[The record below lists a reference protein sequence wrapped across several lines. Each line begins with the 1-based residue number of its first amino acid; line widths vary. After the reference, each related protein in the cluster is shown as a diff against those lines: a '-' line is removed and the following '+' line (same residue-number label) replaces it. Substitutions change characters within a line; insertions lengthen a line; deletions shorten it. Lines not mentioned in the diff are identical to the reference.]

1 MCLVV
6 VALLCSS
13 SLLRFVFFF
22 FASLCAV
29 LKQAGVPAIA
39 IEMTSMASGATK
51 MEPNPLQAMVQQDKE
66 EVKKTQGSSS
76 ATGTYIAL
84 NESHHKGFQK
94 ETAPA
99 IPLREVVTDG
109 VGEKVPPPIPARL
122 SNDLTTNDN
131 PTSLSIRSSFESRF
145 DHAAAAPP
153 EERTQRSRRRVQRRN
168 RELPVPSTPTTPHA
182 ASPSLFS
189 EMEKTGGAAAVP
201 VATAMGFGNLLYE
214 RPDHCRVFELSWKLA
229 GGSKALLYS
238 FKD

>member
-1 MCLVV
+1 M
-6 VALLCSS
+6 
-13 SLLRFVFFF
+13 FFF
-22 FASLCAV
+22 FAVLCAI

-122 SNDLTTNDN
+122 SNDLTTNNN
-131 PTSLSIRSSFESRF
+131 PTSLPVRSSFESRF

-153 EERTQRSRRRVQRRN
+153 EERTQRSRRRVQRRS
-168 RELPVPSTPTTPHA
+168 RELPVPSTPT
-182 ASPSLFS
+182 
-189 EMEKTGGAAAVP
+189 EMDRTGGAAAVP
-201 VATAMGFGNLLYE
+201 VATAMGLGNLLYE

>member
-1 MCLVV
+1 M
-6 VALLCSS
+6 
-13 SLLRFVFFF
+13 FFF
-22 FASLCAV
+22 FASLCAI

-39 IEMTSMASGATK
+39 IEMTSMASGANGATK
-51 MEPNPLQAMVQQDKE
+51 MEPNPLQAMIQQDKE
-66 EVKKTQGSSS
+66 EVKKTQRSSS

-84 NESHHKGFQK
+84 DEPHHKGFQK

-99 IPLREVVTDG
+99 IPLREVVTDV
-109 VGEKVPPPIPARL
+109 VGEKVPPPIPARH

-182 ASPSLFS
+182 TSNSLFS
-189 EMEKTGGAAAVP
+189 EVDKTQGAVP
-201 VATAMGFGNLLYE
+201 VATAMGLGNLLYE